1 MNTLDFESAIGD
13 AGAFRARFD
22 ADGYA
27 VVRGAIAPAALER
40 VESDVHAIV
49 RAQLARLGRDA
60 SAGEPLFEALV
71 RLHRADLET
80 YLQTL
85 RLAAKLV
92 SVFGLYSEGGVQALS
107 RTLGVTLAAWQTT
120 PVLHVMSERLRIPG
134 GYHGVDVH
142 QDWPALQSS
151 LDAVTV
157 WIPLY
162 DVDEQCFPLDVVP
175 ASHRRGL
182 LRGRPSKH
190 IYEIEPAELEGL
202 QHVPLAVP
210 RGGVALMSGFTVHR
224 SGLQGGDRL
233 RFAFSHRYEN
243 ALEPSFVERGY
254 PTAQTRVVRRDL
266 MLPGFPDVEL
276 VRSTYSTPRRK

>member
-1 MNTLDFESAIGD
+1 MNTFDFESAIGD
-13 AGAFRARFD
+13 PAAFRACFD

-27 VVRGAIAPAALER
+27 VVRGVISPEALQC
-40 VESDVHAIV
+40 VESDVRAIV
-49 RAQLARLGRDA
+49 NAQLARLGRDV
-60 SAGEPLFEALV
+60 SANGPLFEALV
-71 RLHRADLET
+71 ALHRADLER

-92 SVFGLYSEGGVQALS
+92 SVFGLYAEGGVQKLS
-107 RTLGVTLAAWQTT
+107 QTLGVTLAAWQTA

-162 DVDEQCFPLDVVP
+162 DVDEGCFPLEVVP
-175 ASHRRGL
+175 ASHLRGL

-254 PTAQTRVVRRDL
+254 PTAQSRVVRRDL
-266 MLPGFPDVEL
+266 MLPDFPDAAQ
-276 VRSTYSTPRRK
+276 VRSTYATPRRK